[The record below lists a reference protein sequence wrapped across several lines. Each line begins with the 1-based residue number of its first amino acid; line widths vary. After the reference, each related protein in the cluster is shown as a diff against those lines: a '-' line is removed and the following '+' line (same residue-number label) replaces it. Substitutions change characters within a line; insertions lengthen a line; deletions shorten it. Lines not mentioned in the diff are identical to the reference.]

1 MLKIDAHQ
9 HFWKFNAVKQAWINE
24 EMAAI
29 KTDFLPHH
37 LEPLLKE
44 QGFKG
49 CIAVQADESEEENE
63 FLLNLAQ
70 ENSFIKGVVGW
81 LDFLSVDMSNRLDY
95 YSQFKLMKGFRYI
108 LQGQPQRDIMLSNV
122 FKNNIQL
129 LSKHQFTYDILI
141 FPDQLRYATKLVEAF
156 PNQPFV
162 LDHMA
167 KPLIKSGEIKQWK
180 NDISELAKHEN
191 VYCKVSGMVTEADWQ
206 NWKYEDFLPYLDV
219 VFNSFGANRLMFG
232 SDWPVCYVAGAYQKV
247 INIVQEYTSSLTKE
261 EQACFWGEN
270 TIKFYQLL

>member
-1 MLKIDAHQ
+1 MIKIDAHQ

-108 LQGQPQRDIMLSNV
+108 LQGQLQRDIMLSNV

-162 LDHMA
+162 LDHLA
-167 KPLIKSGEIKQWK
+167 KPLIKSGEINQWK
-180 NDISELAKHEN
+180 NDISDLAKHEN

-232 SDWPVCYVAGAYQKV
+232 SDWPVCNVAGVYQKV
-247 INIVQEYTSSLTKE
+247 ISIVQEYTSSLTKE